1 MRIFINM
8 KKRILE
14 QKEIDNII
22 KMYSEE
28 NLGSYLIFQKTG
40 INRKRILN
48 ILKKHNVPL
57 RESGRQF
64 IGGVKAANKRYIEK
78 PGVKTRK
85 KEISKIW
92 SENNKEHRKEYMKNY
107 RSDNYDSI
115 KQTKRTYEKN
125 RKSIDPI
132 YKLIGN
138 FRTAIYTVLKENN
151 VKKHG
156 HYFEILGYTQEDLKF
171 HLENLFTEGMTWDNY
186 GEWHVDHIRPIT
198 SFTFKDISDDEF
210 KECWSL
216 ENLQPMWGSE
226 NISKSNHYEI

>member
-1 MRIFINM
+1 M
-8 KKRILE
+8 KHRILT
-14 QKEIDNII
+14 QNEIDDII
-22 KMYSEE
+22 KMYSED
-28 NLGSYLIFQKTG
+28 NLGSELIFQKTG
-40 INRKRILN
+40 VNRKRILN
-48 ILKKHNVPL
+48 ILKKNNIPL
-57 RESGRQF
+57 RNSGQQYK
-64 IGGVKAANKRYIEK
+64 GGRKAADKKWRNNNKEYISQK
-78 PGVKTRK
+78 Y
-85 KEISKIW
+85 KIW

-107 RSDNYDSI
+107 RSENYDSI

-151 VKKHG
+151 VNKRG
-156 HYFEILGYTQEDLKF
+156 HYFEILGYTQEDLKI
-171 HLENLFTEGMTWDNY
+171 HLEKQFNNGMTWDNY

-226 NISKSNHYEI
+226 NISKSNHYEK